1 MFSYS
6 VLERGQLSTLTV
18 RRRQPASSLQTE
30 LLRMAIPVVA
40 SPNHEDRSDTRRN
53 IKVAARRLFAERGL
67 EAVTVREIVAA
78 AGAKNGGSL
87 NYYFKSKEG
96 LILELIN
103 EIFIDLSK
111 SWLDHLYELNSR
123 GGPRSVRD
131 IVEIIVRGHNS
142 ETISDPS
149 PTMNRFIAAVLYIRR
164 KELTEYLDQ
173 MNLLVYKHMMQ
184 KIVDILKD
192 IPEPVMR
199 QRLVFFSWY
208 VVSVQAAYESWRASR
223 KRSEVWTQPDPLLHL
238 VDTATALLETG
249 VPELTAPVARGAAGR
264 SAKARNRTMTAG

>member
-1 MFSYS
+1 MPLGRASLRLSCKWNSQFMSTS
-6 VLERGQLSTLTV
+6 AIAGQDSD
-18 RRRQPASSLQTE
+18 
-30 LLRMAIPVVA
+30 
-40 SPNHEDRSDTRRN
+40 DRTDTRKN

-67 EAVTVREIVAA
+67 EVVTVREIVAA

-103 EIFIDLSK
+103 EIFGDLSRVWLERLSELDK
-111 SWLDHLYELNSR
+111 S
-123 GGPRSVRD
+123 GGAKSVRD
-131 IVEIIVRGHNS
+131 IVNIIVRGHNA

-149 PTMNRFIAAVLYIRR
+149 PTMNRFIAGVLYTRR

-173 MNLLVYKHMMQ
+173 INMLVYQHML
-184 KIVDILKD
+184 KRIVELRPD

-208 VVSVQAAYESWRASR
+208 VVAVQAAYETWRASR
-223 KRSEVWTQPDPLLHL
+223 KRGGLWAEPNPLIHL
-238 VDTATALLETG
+238 VDTATALLEA
-249 VPELTAPVARGAAGR
+249 EAPDSEARADADRSNRKGAR
-264 SAKARNRTMTAG
+264 MTLAR